1 MKTLVLLVLIVA
13 ASAPPAAAELRD
25 TTVEV
30 YGYTGSYRFGNR
42 SNVLKGGEWNPQ
54 GGVGLFVPVGSRWAV
69 LTDLVTSRLEVNE
82 GPHGPLTDHPIPNFY
97 KQNPDVRNEDVT
109 TQSLAALLPS
119 IIRLVPVYG
128 RDRFSVYV
136 GAGLGLEH
144 QRQHIRYRPVH
155 ERPDGRL
162 VRDEGFTDSRD
173 SVWAYPVILRGGF
186 LVGLT
191 RRLALRGGYSHI
203 LGYFDAAASRS
214 LEVGVGYRF

>member
-1 MKTLVLLVLIVA
+1 MKNPALLILLVA
-13 ASAPPAAAELRD
+13 ASGTGLEAQQRD
-25 TTVEV
+25 TAVEV
-30 YGYTGSYRFGNR
+30 YGLTGAYRFGNR
-42 SNVLKGGEWNPQ
+42 SNLLKGGEWNPQ
-54 GGVGLFVPVGSRWAV
+54 AAVGLLVPVKSRWAL
-69 LTDLVTSRLEVNE
+69 LTDFVHSRLEVNE

-97 KQNPDVRNEDVT
+97 KRNPDVRNEDVT
-109 TQSLAALLPS
+109 TQRLAALLPS

-128 RDRFSVYV
+128 SDRFSVYV

-155 ERPDGRL
+155 GRPDGRL

-203 LGYFDAAASRS
+203 RGYSDAAASRS
-214 LEVGVGYRF
+214 LEVGIGYRF